1 MAPLIPT
8 KDSYLYPTFHD
19 MMDAITSESVTCS
32 GDDRKV
38 IIAVEDMIDK
48 AGLHGGKVFGG
59 YVRDIVMSSLSNDGH
74 YLGNNF
80 FKDVD
85 IWFKSEAAAQ
95 AFVIDCG
102 LRLNPDESFNAKRV
116 GRYAFDA
123 SQYILDIVGGET
135 ESTPPLLCPIFVD
148 VVVSET
154 VPVNDFTCNL
164 LLYGPYT
171 GEYAPSFDFQIGD
184 DKSYRRR
191 FWSACPRDYSVDD
204 LVQDMK
210 IRDIIMLPTFAS
222 GDDGKLS
229 SHNYARWQKFRD
241 RYRIQYPRSILD
253 KFPEI
258 RQVAKT
264 SSE

>member
-8 KDSYLYPTFHD
+8 KDSYLYSTFRN
-19 MMDAITSESVTCS
+19 MMDAITSESVTYS

-48 AGLHGGKVFGG
+48 AGAHGGKVFGG
-59 YVRDIVMSSLSNDGH
+59 YVRDIVMSALSNEGR
-74 YLGNNF
+74 YLGGNF

-85 IWFKSEAAAQ
+85 IWFQSEAAAQ
-95 AFVIDCG
+95 AFVTDCG
-102 LRLNPDESFNAKRV
+102 LRLNPDELFNAERF
-116 GRYAFDA
+116 GRYAFDT
-123 SQYILDIVGGET
+123 SQYILDIVGKET

-184 DKSYRRR
+184 DKSYRRS
-191 FWSACPRDYSVDD
+191 FWSACPGDYSADD

-210 IRDIIMLPTFAS
+210 IQGTIMLPTFAS
-222 GDDGKLS
+222 GDDGQLS
-229 SHNYARWQKFRD
+229 PHNHLRWRKFRD
-241 RYRIQYPRSILD
+241 HYRIQYPRSILD

-258 RQVAKT
+258 RQVANT
-264 SSE
+264 SE